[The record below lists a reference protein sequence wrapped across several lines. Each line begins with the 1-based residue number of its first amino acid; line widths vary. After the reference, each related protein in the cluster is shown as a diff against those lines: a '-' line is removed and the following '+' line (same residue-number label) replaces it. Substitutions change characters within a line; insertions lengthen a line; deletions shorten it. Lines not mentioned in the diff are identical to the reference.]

1 MYISK
6 IKFSRQLY
14 VAASRPLHLLCLAI
28 HEDRIS
34 QPQRDAL
41 INLGWCLSDLGN
53 GDTDG

>member
-14 VAASRPLHLLCLAI
+14 VAASRPRHLLCLAI